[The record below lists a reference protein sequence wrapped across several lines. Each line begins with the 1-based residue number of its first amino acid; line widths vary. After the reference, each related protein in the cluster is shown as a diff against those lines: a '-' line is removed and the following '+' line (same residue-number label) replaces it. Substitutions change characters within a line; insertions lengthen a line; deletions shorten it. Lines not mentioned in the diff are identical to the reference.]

1 MTGIKKKKWLI
12 KRKPEN
18 NELIVD
24 LAESVGV
31 SEALSTLL
39 VNRGF
44 TDEESAV
51 SFIKKSQEKLH
62 DPFLLNDM
70 DKAVSRI
77 LLAIENKEKITIYG
91 DYDVDGVTSVCN
103 LFLYLKGLGAV
114 VDYYIPCRKGEGYGV
129 SSVAIDKICS
139 NGTKLIIT
147 VDRKAD
153 HRQNVVA
160 GNNERRKQ
168 SGHRHAGLPK
178 QRRGQWNAHQR
189 EIGAKGGLQQHTALI
204 ALTGDQSRQGNGE
217 RGPCQCKQQRV
228 PNKGQVHRCKAFDAV
243 NVHKQHNGQKQAKDQ
258 SIHALG
264 KIG

>member
-77 LLAIENKEKITIYG
+77 LLAIENKEY
-91 DYDVDGVTSVCN
+91 
-103 LFLYLKGLGAV
+103 
-114 VDYYIPCRKGEGYGV
+114 
-129 SSVAIDKICS
+129 S
-139 NGTKLIIT
+139 NQL
-147 VDRKAD
+147 R
-153 HRQNVVA
+153 RQD
-160 GNNERRKQ
+160 
-168 SGHRHAGLPK
+168 L
-178 QRRGQWNAHQR
+178 
-189 EIGAKGGLQQHTALI
+189 
-204 ALTGDQSRQGNGE
+204 
-217 RGPCQCKQQRV
+217 
-228 PNKGQVHRCKAFDAV
+228 
-243 NVHKQHNGQKQAKDQ
+243 
-258 SIHALG
+258 
-264 KIG
+264 